1 MGDDITFL
9 WVDGIDKERKVDSGE
24 RGDNFRDRALEET
37 KRSGIRIQVK
47 DDSSFTVIEEEV
59 EDTGVYTKVQID
71 LVVIR

>member
-1 MGDDITFL
+1 MGDNITFL

-37 KRSGIRIQVK
+37 KRSGIRVQVK
-47 DDSSFTVIEEEV
+47 DSSFAVIEEEV
-59 EDTGVYTKVQID
+59 EDTGVGTKVQID